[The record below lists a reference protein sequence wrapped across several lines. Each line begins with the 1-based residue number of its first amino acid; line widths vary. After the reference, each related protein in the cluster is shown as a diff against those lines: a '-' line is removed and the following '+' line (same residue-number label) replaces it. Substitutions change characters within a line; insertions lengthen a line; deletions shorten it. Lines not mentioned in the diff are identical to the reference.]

1 MGAANCVTAAA
12 SARSEDQFMNQQ
24 FHFISGLPRSGST
37 LLAAVLKQNPRFYAG
52 MTSPVGSLM
61 GALQSQFSAGSEFGP
76 VIETEVRRRLLRGL
90 FENYYHNRTADQ
102 VVFDSNR
109 LWCAKLP
116 SVKDLYPRAKVIAC
130 VRNVA
135 WVMDSLECLY
145 RANPFENTKLFGDD
159 LERNTVYSRVETLAQ
174 GGRLVGFAY
183 SALKE
188 AYYGEHADSLLLV
201 EYELLTQAPEKVM
214 RLVYDFLGERWFAH
228 DFANLSYDA
237 PEFDQALGLAGL
249 HHVRSKIALE
259 PRRTVLPPD
268 LFEQYSKLS
277 FWNDGRASAAHVIR
291 AQTPAP
297 ASYANSRLSQ
307 RQSQEQAHASN

>member
-1 MGAANCVTAAA
+1 MV
-12 SARSEDQFMNQQ
+12 RK

-37 LLAAVLKQNPRFYAG
+37 LLSAVLRQNPRFAAG
-52 MTSPVGSLM
+52 MTSPVGSLL
-61 GALQSQFSAGSEFGP
+61 GAMLTHFSAGSEFGA
-76 VIETEVRRRLLRGL
+76 VIDQAQRRRLLRGL
-90 FENYYHNRTADQ
+90 FDNYYADAGGD

-116 SVKDLYPRAKVIAC
+116 SIKDLYPTARVIAC

-135 WVMDSLECLY
+135 WVMDSIERLY

-159 LERNTVYSRVETLAQ
+159 LERNTVYSRSETLAQ

-201 EYELLTQAPEKVM
+201 EYELLTQAPEQVL
-214 RLVYDFLGERWFAH
+214 RLIYDFLGEPWFDH
-228 DFANLSYDA
+228 DFANVAYDA
-237 PEFDQALGLAGL
+237 PAFDQALGVAGL
-249 HHVRSKIALE
+249 HRVRPKIALE

-268 LFEQYSKLS
+268 LFEKYSTLS
-277 FWNDGRASAAHVIR
+277 FWTDGRGSAAHVIR
-291 AQTPAP
+291 AQSPVTGPDP
-297 ASYANSRLSQ
+297 STSIHFPL
-307 RQSQEQAHASN
+307 QERAHA